1 MKIVHIVTG
10 LGDGGAE
17 HTLFKI
23 CKYDIKNEHIVIS
36 FKKYGKYFS
45 LLNKLGIEVHCLN
58 ANFFSID
65 KFFFLIK
72 LLKSLKPDIVQT
84 WLVHA
89 DFIGSIA
96 ARLAGIKKILWNVR
110 YSNIQIDKSKLTTIL
125 IIKILAKLSYIIPEI
140 IVIVSKKAKKIYE
153 SKGYD
158 KRKLKFIP
166 NGYDLSILKVGKSQK
181 INFQKKTKIKK
192 QTPLIGYVARYDP
205 LKDHQNLL
213 NALSLIRLKG
223 KDFFCILV
231 GSNINKNKILI
242 NKIKKLKLDNY
253 ISLLGPVNNVSK
265 IMNLIDIHVQSSAS
279 EGFPNVVAE
288 AMAHKTP
295 CVVTN
300 VGDSSY
306 IVGQTGWV
314 VPSNNPVKL
323 AKSIE
328 TAFKEM
334 GTKNW
339 NKKCNGARERIK
351 QKFSLSKMIKS
362 YNKVWNNVYKKND
375 KKNKF

>member
-1 MKIVHIVTG
+1 MKIIHIVTG

-23 CKYDIKNEHIVIS
+23 CKYDIKNKHIVIS
-36 FKKYGKYFS
+36 FKRYGKYFS
-45 LLNKLGIEVHCLN
+45 LLNKLGIKVYCLN
-58 ANFFSID
+58 ASFFSIH

-72 LLKSLKPDIVQT
+72 LLQSLKPDIVQT

-89 DFIGSIA
+89 DFVGSIA

-110 YSNIQIDKSKLTTIL
+110 YSNIEIDKSKLTTIL
-125 IIKILAKLSYIIPEI
+125 IIKTLAKLSYIIPEI
-140 IVIVSKKAKKIYE
+140 IVINSKKAKKIYE

-158 KRKLKFIP
+158 KRKLKYIP
-166 NGYDLSILKVGKSQK
+166 NGYDLSTLKVSKSQK
-181 INFQKKTKIKK
+181 IDFQKKIKIKK
-192 QTPLIGYVARYDP
+192 QIPLIGYVARYDP
-205 LKDHQNLL
+205 LKDHLNLL

-242 NKIKKLKLDNY
+242 NEIKKLKLNDC
-253 ISLLGPVNNVSK
+253 IRLLGPMNNVSK
-265 IMNLIDIHVQSSAS
+265 VMNSLDIHILSSAS

-306 IVGQTGWV
+306 IVGKTGWV
-314 VPSNNPVKL
+314 VPPNDSVKL
-323 AKSIE
+323 AKAIK
-328 TAFKEM
+328 TALNEI

-339 NKKCNGARERIK
+339 NKKCNLARERIK
-351 QKFSLSKMIKS
+351 QKFSIDKMIKS
-362 YNKVWNNVYKKND
+362 YNKSWIKVYKKN
-375 KKNKF
+375 NKRPNV

>member
-1 MKIVHIVTG
+1 MKIIHIVTG

-23 CKYDIKNEHIVIS
+23 CKYDIKNKHIVIS

-45 LLNKLGIEVHCLN
+45 LLNKLGIKVYCLN
-58 ANFFSID
+58 ASFFSIH

-72 LLKSLKPDIVQT
+72 LLQSLKPDIVQT

-110 YSNIQIDKSKLTTIL
+110 YSNIEIDKSKLTTIL
-125 IIKILAKLSYIIPEI
+125 IIKVLAKLSYIIPEI

-166 NGYDLSILKVGKSQK
+166 NGYDLSNLKGNKDQK
-181 INFQKKTKIKK
+181 IDFQKKIKIKK
-192 QTPLIGYVARYDP
+192 RIPLIGYVARYDP
-205 LKDHQNLL
+205 LKDHLNLL

-242 NKIKKLKLDNY
+242 NEIKKLKLNNY
-253 ISLLGPVNNVSK
+253 VRLLGPVKNVSK
-265 IMNLIDIHVQSSAS
+265 VMNLLDIHVQSSAS

-288 AMAHKTP
+288 AMVHKTP

-306 IVGQTGWV
+306 IVGKTGWV
-314 VPSNNPVKL
+314 VPPNDSVKL
-323 AKSIE
+323 AKAIE
-328 TAFKEM
+328 TAFNEI

-339 NKKCNGARERIK
+339 NKKCNEARVRIK

-362 YNKVWNNVYKKND
+362 YNKVWIKVFKKND
-375 KKNKF
+375 KKSKV

>member
-1 MKIVHIVTG
+1 MKIVHIITS

-23 CKYDIKNEHIVIS
+23 CKNDNRNKHIVIS

-58 ANFFSID
+58 ANFFSIH

-110 YSNIQIDKSKLTTIL
+110 YSNIEIEKSKFTTIL
-125 IIKILAKLSYIIPEI
+125 IIKILAKLSYIIPEKI
-140 IVIVSKKAKKIYE
+140 IIVSKKAKKIYE
-153 SKGYD
+153 IKEYD

-166 NGYDLSILKVGKSQK
+166 NGYDLSILKVSKNK
-181 INFQKKTKIKK
+181 KLNFQKKIKIKK
-192 QTPLIGYVARYDP
+192 RIPLIGYVARYDP
-205 LKDHQNLL
+205 LKDHFNLL

-231 GSNINKNKILI
+231 GSNINKNKVLI
-242 NKIKKLKLDNY
+242 NEIKKLKLDNY

-265 IMNLIDIHVQSSAS
+265 IMNLLDIHVQSSYS

-306 IVGQTGWV
+306 IVGKTGWV
-314 VPSNNPVKL
+314 VPSNDSVKL
-323 AKSIE
+323 AKAIE
-328 TAFKEM
+328 TAFNEI

-339 NKKCNGARERIK
+339 NKKCNEARVRIK

-362 YNKVWNNVYKKND
+362 YNKVWIKVYKKNN
-375 KKNKF
+375 KKLRV

>member
-1 MKIVHIVTG
+1 MKIVHIITG

-23 CKYDIKNEHIVIS
+23 CKYDSKNKHIVIS
-36 FKKYGKYFS
+36 FKKYGKYSS
-45 LLNKLGIEVHCLN
+45 LLNKLGIEVYCLN
-58 ANFFSID
+58 ANFFSIH

-72 LLKSLKPDIVQT
+72 LLQSLKPDIVQT

-89 DFIGSIA
+89 DLIGSIA

-110 YSNIQIDKSKLTTIL
+110 YSNIDIDKSKLTTVL
-125 IIKILAKLSYIIPEI
+125 IIKILAKLSYIIPET

-166 NGYDLSILKVGKSQK
+166 NGYDLSTLKVSKSQK
-181 INFQKKTKIKK
+181 IYFQKKIKIKK
-192 QTPLIGYVARYDP
+192 QIPLIGYVARYDP
-205 LKDHQNLL
+205 LKDHLNLL

-242 NKIKKLKLDNY
+242 NEIKKLKLDNY

-265 IMNLIDIHVQSSAS
+265 IMNLLDIHVQSSAS

-314 VPSNNPVKL
+314 VPSNNSVKL
-323 AKSIE
+323 AKAIE
-328 TAFKEM
+328 KAFNEM

-339 NKKCNGARERIK
+339 NKKCNVARIRIK

-362 YNKVWNNVYKKND
+362 YNKVWINVYKKND
-375 KKNKF
+375 KKPKV